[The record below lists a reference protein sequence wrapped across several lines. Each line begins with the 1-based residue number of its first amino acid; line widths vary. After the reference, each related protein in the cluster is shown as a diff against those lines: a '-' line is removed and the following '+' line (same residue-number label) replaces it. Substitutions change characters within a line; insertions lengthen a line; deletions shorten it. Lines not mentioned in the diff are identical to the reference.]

1 MPEPIQGET
10 TFIKRRAPI
19 LYVIIA
25 IKLLKFASFVL
36 LAVIFYLLSDNDL
49 PADYHRALHFL
60 RLNPE
65 RRFWAMLALR
75 VGELTEAKILWAAL
89 GTFIYS
95 LFSGVEGFGMMFRA
109 GWAGWLAIGES
120 AFFIPIEVFELISH
134 PSWMV
139 LGILALNVF
148 FVWYLFTNRNRLFRH
163 HHHHH

>member
-1 MPEPIQGET
+1 MSEAIQSDT
-10 TFIKRRAPI
+10 TFIKRRAPT

-25 IKLLKFASFVL
+25 IKLLKFVSFVT
-36 LAVIFYLLSDNDL
+36 LAAILYAVSDNDL
-49 PADYHRALHFL
+49 PADYHRALDLL

-65 RRFWAMLALR
+65 RHFWAQLALR
-75 VGELTEAKILWAAL
+75 VGELTEARVLWAAL
-89 GTFIYS
+89 GTLIYS

-109 GWAGWLAIGES
+109 GWAGWLAISES

-148 FVWYLFTNRNRLFRH
+148 FVWYLFTNRNRLFH
-163 HHHHH
+163 HHHRHH